1 MDVSNGPTPVIA
13 GGEVTAAALGQSI
26 RHGLL
31 QLQEQQQQLPPGR
44 YLPSSASPA
53 NLQQLNTGGG
63 SRLGFGFDDDDVGM
77 SLAST
82 PAAVRIGSMAATAA
96 GVGEGAGAG
105 GSESG
110 LDPVAIEGVMQQLR
124 VRAGREGG
132 RGWVTGT
139 VFAPSGR
146 KGGRGW
152 VTGTVFAPSGREG
165 VQAQVLPGQGGER
178 GGTGVAPCISLH
190 HPVCHTSPS
199 HLSHWCESGAQ
210 GVGR

>member
-96 GVGEGAGAG
+96 GVGGGGWLGLGHWDSFRPIREEGRERLGHWD
-105 GSESG
+105 SFR
-110 LDPVAIEGVMQQLR
+110 PI
-124 VRAGREGG
+124 REGG
-132 RGWVTGT
+132 S
-139 VFAPSGR
+139 A
-146 KGGRGW
+146 
-152 VTGTVFAPSGREG
+152 
-165 VQAQVLPGQGGER
+165 
-178 GGTGVAPCISLH
+178 GTGVARSGRGEGGDGCRPMH
-190 HPVCHTSPS
+190 QPSPS
-199 HLSHWCESGAQ
+199 CLSHFSLTLIPL
-210 GVGR
+210 V